1 MPGFLLSVY
10 PRHRQG
16 AQNDLRFLLAAACEI
31 SGCFLVWQALRLNQP
46 WLWLPAL
53 LALAAF
59 AWLLTLTGTAS
70 AGRAFAAY
78 GGIYVAASLLFMLGV
93 ERIGPDLWD
102 ILGALVCI
110 AGAAIIVFAPRAG

>member
-1 MPGFLLSVY
+1 MTFVF
-10 PRHRQG
+10 
-16 AQNDLRFLLAAACEI
+16 FLLAAACEI
-31 SGCFLVWQALRLNQP
+31 TGYFLVWQALRLNQP

-78 GGIYVAASLLFMLGV
+78 GASMSLPRCCSCWVWSALAPIFGIF
-93 ERIGPDLWD
+93 W
-102 ILGALVCI
+102 AL
-110 AGAAIIVFAPRAG
+110 